1 VTNLAIVLY
10 IELRIYTCDCDN
22 KLELPED
29 TSSTT
34 SNISRGCWLLWGQ
47 VRVISSRIS
56 LGFCAGDGPSKFYS
70 SVQAQGLLLFVRVFV
85 L

>member
-1 VTNLAIVLY
+1 MTNLAIILC
-10 IELRIYTCDCDN
+10 IKLRIFTCDCDN
-22 KLELPED
+22 KLESPED

-34 SNISRGCWLLWGQ
+34 SNISCGCWLLWGQ

-56 LGFCAGDGPSKFYS
+56 LGFCVGDGPSKFYS
-70 SVQAQGLLLFVRVFV
+70 SMQAQGLLLFIRVCV